1 MQAMKLKDTPQTNP
15 LNAQPS
21 QRSRSRERA
30 SWMERR
36 HKKARGLSPSLFTWR
51 Y

>member
-1 MQAMKLKDTPQTNP
+1 MRLKETTQTNR

-30 SWMERR
+30 GWMERR
-36 HKKARGLSPSLFTWR
+36 HKKARGVSPSLFTWR

>member
-1 MQAMKLKDTPQTNP
+1 MKAKNSNETNR
-15 LNAQPS
+15 LNNQPS

-36 HKKARGLSPSLFTWR
+36 HKRARSPSTSLFTWR